1 MEKILEEI
9 GLTPGE
15 ARVYLAL
22 LELGFSTV
30 SPISQKARVSISKIY
45 SVLEGLI
52 RKGLISSIVKNN
64 VKHFNAA
71 DPERIID
78 FLEEKKKKINE
89 EENEVRKKLPELRS
103 KLARAEKKPI
113 AEVYEGIKG
122 IKTFF
127 EEMLNESKRGEMNY
141 VLGIPREVSV
151 KYEGYFLHDWS
162 KRRIKKKVKTKII
175 YNFDAKDVGEK
186 RAKLKLT
193 EVRYMPKEIQTPAW
207 INIYQNVV
215 ATTYMMGE
223 NPFCVVIR
231 NENIAKS
238 NLAYFNF
245 LWKLSKK

>member
-30 SPISQKARVSISKIY
+30 SPISKKARVSISKIY

-52 RKGLISSIVKNN
+52 RKGLVSSIVKNN

-71 DPERIID
+71 NPERIID
-78 FLEEKKKKINE
+78 FLEKKKKKIE
-89 EENEVRKKLPELRS
+89 QEENEVKKKLPELKS
-103 KLARAEKKPI
+103 KLARAEKKSV
-113 AEVYEGIKG
+113 AEVYEGVKG

-127 EEMLNESKRGEMNY
+127 EKMLLEVKEGDMIY
-141 VLGIPREVSV
+141 VFGIPREVSV

-162 KRRIKKKVKTKII
+162 KKRIQKKVKTKII
-175 YNFDAKDVGEK
+175 YNFDARDVGKK

-193 EVRYMPKEIQTPAW
+193 ELRYFPKEIQTPAW
-207 INIYQNVV
+207 INIYGNVV
-215 ATTYMMGE
+215 SMTYMIGDS
-223 NPFCVVIR
+223 PFCVVIR
-231 NENIAKS
+231 DENIAKS
-238 NLAYFNF
+238 HLAYFNF